1 MQRIIELLKH
11 KADAINKKI
20 REKIQDSKVPSEYF
34 LEVLKKLVLPHHK
47 IVKRGVDIYIP
58 EICFF
63 KDGESKGL
71 FMNRELDVNLL
82 CN

>member
-1 MQRIIELLKH
+1 M
-11 KADAINKKI
+11 
-20 REKIQDSKVPSEYF
+20 QDSKVPSEYF
-34 LEVLKKLVLPHHK
+34 LELLKKLVLPHHK

-71 FMNRELDVNLL
+71 FMNRELDVSVLGNEGFQYKEDSKEQ
-82 CN
+82 CEPRTDPTHI